1 MGDTKDYLKLHF
13 VVLIWGFTAILGLLI
28 TIPSVELVFFRT
40 LISMIGLGALLYFR
54 KRVFSL
60 GSKEI
65 MKIMAT
71 GVLISAHWI
80 LFFWAAKVSNASVC
94 LAGIATCSFWTSFL
108 EPMANKRAV
117 KWFEVLLGLVVIAGL
132 YVIFRFEFNHALGLS
147 MAIVSALLAS
157 SFTVINSNFTKR
169 HNPYMITFYEMVG
182 AFITT
187 AIFLPFYALYFTN
200 GQINL
205 TPSPLDWLWILIL
218 ALVCTV
224 YAYSVSVELMQKIS
238 AFMVNLTVNMEPVY
252 GIILA
257 VLIFG
262 ESEEMNGGFYWGTL
276 IILASVMAYPFLN
289 NYDKKRKSKATP
301 SEIIG
306 H

>member
-1 MGDTKDYLKLHF
+1 MGETRDYLKLHF

-28 TIPSVELVFFRT
+28 TLPSVELVFYRT
-40 LISMIGLGALLYFR
+40 LLAAIGLGALLYFR
-54 KRVFSL
+54 KRDFSI
-60 GSKEI
+60 GRIEI
-65 MKIMAT
+65 IKILAT

-80 LFFWAAKVSNASVC
+80 LFFWAARVSNASVC

-108 EPMANKRAV
+108 EPLATKRAV
-117 KWFEVLLGLVVIAGL
+117 KWFEVLLGLIVIAGL
-132 YVIFRFEFNHALGLS
+132 YVIFRFEFNHALGLI
-147 MAIVSALLAS
+147 MAILSALLAS
-157 SFTVINSNFTKR
+157 SFTVINAGFTKR
-169 HNPYMITFYEMVG
+169 HNPYMITFYEMIG

-187 AIFLPFYALYFTN
+187 ALFLPFYDIYFTD
-200 GQINL
+200 GKIDL
-205 TPSPLDWLWILIL
+205 IPTPIDWLWILIL

-224 YAYSVSVELMQKIS
+224 YAYSVSVELMKKIS

-262 ESEEMNGGFYWGTL
+262 DSEEMGAGFYWGTL
-276 IILASVMAYPFLN
+276 IILASVMAYPLLDN
-289 NYDKKRKSKATP
+289 IDKKRKSKST